1 LTTIQS
7 QTGAVTL
14 GRDAIR
20 FVVGGLRMVIPRHK
34 IVKFERMN
42 DLAHLFYVDTDG
54 SVKHCEFADAS
65 EVQQVEDW
73 LLDGMPGV
81 TVTNVL
87 ATQAVEG
94 PKPTAAEEIGPGS
107 IVEYLG
113 QVYEVSR
120 EAHDGD
126 VRRWRLAGHLS
137 RGVNESALR
146 LVTPFRKGDKVIL
159 ALRVDEVEQVPGA
172 TGVIEA
178 GHQGLDGRSF
188 QVRLDDLGYIIVH
201 DSDIL
206 HASRDLPDGT
216 VAVLR

>member
-7 QTGAVTL
+7 PTGAVTL

-20 FVVGGLRMVIPRHK
+20 FVAGALRMVIPRHK
-34 IVKFERMN
+34 LVKFERAN

-65 EVQQVEDW
+65 EVQQIEDW
-73 LLDGMPGV
+73 LLDGSPGV
-81 TVTNVL
+81 VVTNAL
-87 ATQAVEG
+87 ATQVVEG

-146 LVTPFRKGDKVIL
+146 LVTPFRKGDRVIIGT
-159 ALRVDEVEQVPGA
+159 VDGTTDR
-172 TGVIEA
+172 TGMIDQA
-178 GHQGLDGRSF
+178 HFGFDGRGF
-188 QVRLDDLGYIIVH
+188 LVRLDDGSGNSAVR
-201 DSDIL
+201 DADIL